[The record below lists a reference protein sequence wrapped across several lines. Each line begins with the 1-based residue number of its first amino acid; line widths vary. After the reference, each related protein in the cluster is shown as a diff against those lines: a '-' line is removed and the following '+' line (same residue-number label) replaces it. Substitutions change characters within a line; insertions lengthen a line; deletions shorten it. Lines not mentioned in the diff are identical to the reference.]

1 MDILFENCCG
11 VDVHKKLIVA
21 CFFRGKEKEIREFGA
36 TTQEL
41 QNMADWL
48 TENHCEA
55 VVMESTGSYWK
66 PLYNMMELHN
76 LNPMVVNPQ
85 HMKAVP
91 GHKTDVG
98 DAEWIGDLARHGLLK
113 PSFIPSR
120 DLREAREIATYR
132 KKLIHMRTEELNRLQ
147 KMLEG
152 GNIKLSGTISD
163 INGMSGRALLE
174 AMLADKDVSAEAI
187 QKLAEDGKISK
198 RLKASYEQLAE
209 DMRGTLSVKQKQI
222 LRIILTHIDE
232 LNALISEMDEL
243 LDDHMND
250 GEKMAVAQLEKIPG
264 IGHKSAQDIISVI
277 GVDMSR
283 FPSAS
288 HLASWMGLCP
298 GNNESAGKRKSGK
311 TCHGNWLGKTTM
323 VICAHAAVKHA
334 QSYFASQFRR
344 LSQRRGKK
352 RAYVAVAHS
361 MAIAIWHMLSKGE
374 EYRDLGGDYYD
385 HFNIEK
391 KITSLR
397 KRADKLKALLGS
409 HEPVST

>member
-36 TTQEL
+36 TTREL
-41 QNMADWL
+41 LSMADWL

-66 PLYNMMELHN
+66 PLYNIMELYE
-76 LNPMVVNPQ
+76 LNPMIVNPQ

-98 DAEWIGDLARHGLLK
+98 DAEWICDLARHGLLK

-120 DLREAREIATYR
+120 ELREAREIATYR
-132 KKLIHMRTEELNRLQ
+132 KKLIQVRTGELNRLQ

-152 GNIKLSGTISD
+152 ANIKLSGTISN
-163 INGMSGRALLE
+163 INGKSGRALLE
-174 AMLADKDVSAEAI
+174 AMLADKDVSAQAI
-187 QKLAEDGKISK
+187 QKLAENGKISK
-198 RLKASYEQLAE
+198 QLKASYEQLAE
-209 DMRGTLSVKQKQI
+209 DMRGTLSARQKQL
-222 LRIILTHIDE
+222 LRINLTHIDE
-232 LNALISEMDEL
+232 LNALISEMDEIM
-243 LDDHMND
+243 DEHMND
-250 GEKMAVAQLEKIPG
+250 GEKMAVKQLEKIPG

-283 FPSAS
+283 FPNAS

-323 VICAHAAVKHA
+323 VICAHAAVQHA
-334 QSYFASQFRR
+334 ESYFASQFRR

-361 MAIAIWHMLSKGE
+361 MIIAIWHMLSKGE
-374 EYRDLGGDYYD
+374 EYKDLGGDYYNR
-385 HFNIEK
+385 FNIEK
-391 KITSLR
+391 KLKSC
-397 KRADKLKALLGS
+397 KKLMTKLEALIGS
-409 HEPVST
+409 HEPIST